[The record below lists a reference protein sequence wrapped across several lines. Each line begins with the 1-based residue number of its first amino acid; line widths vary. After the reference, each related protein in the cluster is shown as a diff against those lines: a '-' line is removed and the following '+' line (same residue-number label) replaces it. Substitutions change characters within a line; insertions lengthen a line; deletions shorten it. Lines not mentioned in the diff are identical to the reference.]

1 MKRLCAFVLLCLAAF
16 LLAEAAPPAKWTEH
30 RRALLVNTS
39 DNNAHT
45 GKVRELEQAL
55 RAKGFVVKVIG
66 DAPKTDGFT
75 YEKWV
80 RSIPTMGVSV
90 FYYLG
95 RLETEKTPDGK
106 RVCYSMPIGGYKE
119 IPPARDPDLGRAQAE
134 DKPWLSLDRLSQKLS
149 KNTARANLVV
159 IDCLGIDDKA
169 KSGLKE
175 EDGFSQAQGLFRG
188 ELFSSFYPGK
198 AAFHPSLKA
207 PAFGPL
213 MADALIESLK
223 VGKAITPRIEKLG
236 YTVTP
241 RDKTFEL
248 KHNPTKVCA
257 PPHILREGRFA
268 GDQWVDQNGFCFVWC
283 PAGTLTMGDKAFED
297 AQPVEV
303 TLSKGFWIGKYETLG
318 DEAHLFNAGGQKLGN
333 RYAKFLPPSIG
344 SVDKVVPEMK
354 KWHAYSADKG
364 LAYDGWTYD
373 YPTEA
378 EWEYACRAGSRA
390 GYPSDI
396 KDLGKYGNFAD
407 RMLYDDR
414 ELVHYVYACREADD
428 GYGRVFAPVG
438 QFLPNAW
445 GIHDMLGNLAELC
458 STYYLDKLTAGTDPN
473 FQSLPDPRGSRHR
486 ISRGGSWCSPPEYL
500 HVAFRNAFTGAQSPH
515 AGMRL
520 VLRQGEGRTR
530 TRTEIS
536 KGLQDKLDAEKK
548 ARQKEN
554 EK

>member
-1 MKRLCAFVLLCLAAF
+1 MKRLLAPIVFCMTAF
-16 LLAEAAPPAKWTEH
+16 LLIEAAPSAKWTEH
-30 RRALLVNTS
+30 RRALLVNASTEKV
-39 DNNAHT
+39 HT
-45 GKVRELEQAL
+45 EKVKELGKTLQS
-55 RAKGFVVKVIG
+55 KGFVVKIIG
-66 DAPKTDGFT
+66 DAPKTDGVT

-95 RLETEKTPDGK
+95 RLETEKSTDGK
-106 RVCYSMPIGGYKE
+106 HVCYSMHMGGYKE
-119 IPPARDPDLGRAQAE
+119 IPPARDSDLGRAQEE

-169 KSGLKE
+169 KSALTTE
-175 EDGFSQAQGLFRG
+175 ELFSQAQGQFRG

-198 AAFHPSLKA
+198 GAFHPSLDP

-223 VGKAITPRIEKLG
+223 AGKALTPRIDKLG

-241 RDKTFEL
+241 RDVTLEL
-248 KHNPTKVCA
+248 KHKAAEVCA
-257 PPHILREGRFA
+257 PPETLREGRFA

-283 PAGTLTMGDKAFED
+283 PAGTFLMGDEAFED
-297 AQPVEV
+297 AQPVQV

-354 KWHAYSADKG
+354 KWHAYSTDKG
-364 LAYDGWTYD
+364 LAYEGWTYD

-390 GYPSDI
+390 GYPCAV

-407 RMLYDDR
+407 RTLYDDR
-414 ELVHYVYACREADD
+414 ELVHYVYANREAND

-438 QFLPNAW
+438 QYLPNPW

-458 STYYLDKLTAGTDPN
+458 CTYYTDQLTAGADPN
-473 FQSLPDPRGSRHR
+473 FQSLPNPRGSRHR
-486 ISRGGSWCSPPEYL
+486 VSRGGSWCSPPEYL
-500 HVAFRNAFTGAQSPH
+500 HVAVRNAFTGTQTPH

-520 VLRQGEGRTR
+520 VLRQGEGLTR

-536 KGLQDKLDAEKK
+536 KVLQDKLDAEKK

>member
-1 MKRLCAFVLLCLAAF
+1 MKRLLAPIVFCMTAF
-16 LLAEAAPPAKWTEH
+16 LLIEAAPAAKWTEH
-30 RRALLVNTS
+30 RRALLVHAG
-39 DNNAHT
+39 DDKAHAA
-45 GKVRELEQAL
+45 KVKELEKTLQS
-55 RAKGFVVKVIG
+55 KGFVTQFIG
-66 DAPKTDGFT
+66 NSPKTDGVT

-95 RLETEKTPDGK
+95 RLETEKSPDGK
-106 RVCYSMPIGGYKE
+106 SVCYSIPLGGYKE

-134 DKPWLSLDRLSQKLS
+134 DKPWLSLERLSQKLS

-169 KSGLKE
+169 KAGLKTE
-175 EDGFSQAQGLFRG
+175 ELFSQAQGLFRG

-198 AAFHPSLKA
+198 AAFHPSLEA
-207 PAFGPL
+207 PSYGPFMADELIKSLQKDGPL
-213 MADALIESLK
+213 
-223 VGKAITPRIEKLG
+223 TPRIEKLG

-241 RDKTFEL
+241 RDVTLEL
-248 KHNPTKVCA
+248 KHEPAEVCA
-257 PPHILREGRFA
+257 PPETLREGRFA

-283 PAGTLTMGDKAFED
+283 PAGTFLMGDKTFED
-297 AQPVEV
+297 AQPVQV

-344 SVDKVVPEMK
+344 SVDKVAPEMK
-354 KWHAYSADKG
+354 KWHAYSTDKG
-364 LAYDGWTYD
+364 LAYEGWTYD

-390 GYPSDI
+390 GYPSAI

-407 RMLYDDR
+407 RTLYDDR

-438 QFLPNAW
+438 QYLPNAW

-458 STYYLDKLTAGTDPN
+458 STYYLDKLTAGLDPN
-473 FQSLPDPRGSRHR
+473 FQSLPAPRGSRHR
-486 ISRGGSWCSPPEYL
+486 VSRGGSWCSPPEYL
-500 HVAFRNAFTGAQSPH
+500 HVAFRNAFTGTQTPH
-515 AGMRL
+515 IGMRL
-520 VLRQGEGRTR
+520 VLRQGEGLTR

-536 KGLQDKLDAEKK
+536 KELQDKLDAEKK
-548 ARQKEN
+548 AREKEN

>member
-1 MKRLCAFVLLCLAAF
+1 MRR
-16 LLAEAAPPAKWTEH
+16 LLACFLAFCLSGMLWATSAKWTEH
-30 RRALLVNTS
+30 RLALLVHAGT
-39 DNNAHT
+39 DKAHAA
-45 GKVRELEQAL
+45 KVNELEKTLQS
-55 RAKGFVVKVIG
+55 KGFVTQLIG
-66 DAPKTDGFT
+66 NNPQTDGVT

-95 RLETEKTPDGK
+95 RLETEKSPDGK
-106 RVCYSMPIGGYKE
+106 SVFHSMQMGGYKVL
-119 IPPARDPDLGRAQAE
+119 PPARDPSLGRSRAE
-134 DKPWLSLDRLSQKLS
+134 DKPWLSLERLSQKLS
-149 KNTARANLVV
+149 YNVARANLVV
-159 IDCLGIDDKA
+159 IDSLGIDDKA
-169 KSGLKE
+169 ETGKSKADL
-175 EDGFSQAQGLFRG
+175 FAQASGQFRG

-198 AAFHPSLKA
+198 AAFHPSLEA
-207 PAFGPL
+207 PSYGPFMADELIKSLQNDGPL
-213 MADALIESLK
+213 
-223 VGKAITPRIEKLG
+223 TPRIEKLG

-241 RDKTFEL
+241 RDVTLQL
-248 KHNPTKVCA
+248 KHEPAEVCS
-257 PPHILREGRFA
+257 PPDVLREGRFA

-283 PAGTLTMGDKAFED
+283 PSGTFLMGDESFED
-297 AQPVEV
+297 AQPVQV
-303 TLSKGFWIGKYETLG
+303 SLSKGFWIGKYEILG

-344 SVDKVVPEMK
+344 SVDKVVPEMQ
-354 KWHAYSADKG
+354 KWQKYTADKG
-364 LAYDGWTYD
+364 LAYEGWTYD

-390 GYPSDI
+390 GYPSSI

-407 RMLYDDR
+407 RTLYDDR

-438 QFLPNAW
+438 QYLPNPW

-486 ISRGGSWCSPPEYL
+486 VSRGGSWCSPPQYL
-500 HVAFRNAFTGAQSPH
+500 HVAFRNAFTGTQTPH
-515 AGMRL
+515 VGMRL
-520 VLRQGEGRTR
+520 VLRQGEGLTR

-536 KGLQDKLDAEKK
+536 KELQKKLDAEKK
-548 ARQKEN
+548 AREKKN